1 MNKHKGT
8 NYTSH
13 NHMGKKYTRHIH
25 AVTINED
32 AITMVKIKLSSTCT
46 GNVNTWHHRIDTKTQ
61 DADINRIKTTGKP
74 FCVKPSAGA
83 CLYRCQVYLRGFFE
97 KSACEHIGY
106 VRMLSWFVSITNGTC
121 TLVDELLHCVAESI
135 WREREQ
141 IESCVLHMRSALR
154 YTHVSSMFP
163 AYPFKWKFCEVVWCE
178 NFHKFT
184 DAQVACFVRCL
195 LGPAAICI
203 IGGVLA
209 FLCLV
214 TAVGRISN
222 NSFIAWCIKALL
234 VMIVAV
240 IWIGYKPKLFTL
252 FSVVN
257 ILKFVIDC
265 DCCEV

>member
-1 MNKHKGT
+1 MKQPHRDILQKKQSKRDKKYKTLNADAWGQST
-8 NYTSH
+8 QRA
-13 NHMGKKYTRHIH
+13 GKKEHITQGSLAPEH
-25 AVTINED
+25 VCTD
-32 AITMVKIKLSSTCT
+32 VKSISE
-46 GNVNTWHHRIDTKTQ
+46 V
-61 DADINRIKTTGKP
+61 
-74 FCVKPSAGA
+74 
-83 CLYRCQVYLRGFFE
+83 FE

-203 IGGVLA
+203 GGVLA
-209 FLCLV
+209 FLCLG
-214 TAVGRISN
+214 TAVGRIFN
-222 NSFIAWCIKALL
+222 NSFIAWCIEALL
-234 VMIVAV
+234 GMIVAV

-265 DCCEV
+265 DCCEVY

>member
-1 MNKHKGT
+1 MKMHGIKSIFVGFMT
-8 NYTSH
+8 FSMIGFSGSLAPEHVCTDV
-13 NHMGKKYTRHIH
+13 K
-25 AVTINED
+25 
-32 AITMVKIKLSSTCT
+32 AISEV
-46 GNVNTWHHRIDTKTQ
+46 
-61 DADINRIKTTGKP
+61 
-74 FCVKPSAGA
+74 
-83 CLYRCQVYLRGFFE
+83 FE

-154 YTHVSSMFP
+154 YTYVSSMFP

-195 LGPAAICI
+195 SGPAAIC

-209 FLCLV
+209 FLCLLN
-214 TAVGRISN
+214 AVGR
-222 NSFIAWCIKALL
+222 KALL

-240 IWIGYKPKLFTL
+240 ICIGYKPKLFTL